1 MASTKAATIIGLVA
15 LSGLRYA
22 DAASCPASKPVPG
35 VSSNNPNFDG
45 SCQVYKRGAAPCTSD
60 STALGEW
67 AGWFTVFFMGGVFAL
82 MAIALFVQQCNFMGM
97 TMSSELFNCGGRNVG
112 PGLTASAIVSKWT
125 WAATLLMSTHMGWQ
139 FGISGPFWY
148 ASGATIQILLF
159 AFLAARVKQ
168 RASHMHTFLEVVKV
182 RFGTVTHCIMM
193 AFAVATNIIV
203 SSMLLLGGASTLQA
217 LTGMSQIMACILIP
231 LVSCWGYAVYGG
243 LRASFLASFI
253 HTTLIMFMLIIW
265 AFAVF
270 AGSDDDGLVGSPGDV
285 HKAVTKASVH
295 GFFNATRSET
305 EILSGY
311 FATANHDT
319 FFSGL
324 GLLRCARITIGFA
337 PASYGSFFRMSEEIN
352 PL

>member
-1 MASTKAATIIGLVA
+1 
-15 LSGLRYA
+15 
-22 DAASCPASKPVPG
+22 
-35 VSSNNPNFDG
+35 
-45 SCQVYKRGAAPCTSD
+45 
-60 STALGEW
+60 
-67 AGWFTVFFMGGVFAL
+67 
-82 MAIALFVQQCNFMGM
+82 
-97 TMSSELFNCGGRNVG
+97 
-112 PGLTASAIVSKWT
+112 
-125 WAATLLMSTHMGWQ
+125 
-139 FGISGPFWY
+139 
-148 ASGATIQILLF
+148 
-159 AFLAARVKQ
+159 
-168 RASHMHTFLEVVKV
+168 MHTFLEVVKV

-217 LTGMSQIMACILIP
+217 LTGMSQSMACILIP

-295 GFFNATRSET
+295 GFYNATRSET

-324 GLLRCARITIGFA
+324 GGILQNNGECFDQKGVKTGKTCGFTEQGKDKPPVLNLIGQRKRLQVGVTAVVTRQIAFRFRQKSISYRKNAILRKERSA
-337 PASYGSFFRMSEEIN
+337 
-352 PL
+352 